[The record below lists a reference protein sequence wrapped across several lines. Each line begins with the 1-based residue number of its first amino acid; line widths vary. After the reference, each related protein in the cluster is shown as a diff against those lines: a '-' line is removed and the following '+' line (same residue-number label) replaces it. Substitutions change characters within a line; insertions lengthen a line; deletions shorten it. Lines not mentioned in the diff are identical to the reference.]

1 MEGCDYP
8 LVKKDCS
15 EIISSGGGGMSE
27 ELRRILSMV
36 EQGKITPE
44 EGARLITAINTAAA
58 PERVELRQPV
68 PKLLRI
74 QVEESN
80 GCNVS
85 VNIPVSLANIVSRFI
100 PRNALTFGDQVIDIN
115 DVLKAIHEGA
125 EGKILEVKAED
136 GSRVEISVE

>member
-1 MEGCDYP
+1 MYP
-8 LVKKDCS
+8 LVKKNDS
-15 EIISSGGGGMSE
+15 VDVVSGGGGMSE
-27 ELRRILSMV
+27 ELRQILSMV

-44 EGARLITAINTAAA
+44 EGARLITALNTATA
-58 PERVELRQPV
+58 PERVERRQSE

-74 QVEESN
+74 RVEESN
-80 GCNVS
+80 GSNVS

-100 PRNALTFGDQVIDIN
+100 PGDALTLGDQVIDIN
-115 DVLKAIHEGA
+115 DVLEAIHEGA